1 MIKQYLLF
9 ILLFLCSVCTVYAQT
24 EISGRV
30 LDAVTS
36 KPVDA
41 ATVTLHP
48 KGSASILSYTMT
60 DADGTFTLKRASM
73 PDSVTVSVRAM
84 TIESQSKT
92 VKSDVSFVE
101 FLVKETVTELK
112 EVIVQAPKIRQL
124 GDTIHYDVPS
134 FLDKTDRSIGDVL
147 KKLPGVQ
154 VLSSG
159 QILYQN
165 KAISKFYVEGL
176 DLLKGKYV
184 IATQNID
191 ATESFIFE
199 RKGAIT
205 IANKF
210 SSKKVILLETEEN

>member
-1 MIKQYLLF
+1 MRPIITLL
-9 ILLFLCSVCTVYAQT
+9 LCSLFSFSVFSQT

-30 LDAVTS
+30 LNSKTR

-48 KGSASILSYTMT
+48 VGSATILSYTMT
-60 DADGTFTLKRASM
+60 VKDGAFTLKSAAM

-92 VKSDVSFVE
+92 VKGNVGFVE
-101 FLVKETVTELK
+101 FLVKENVTELK

-124 GDTIHYDVPS
+124 GDTIHYDVSS
-134 FLDKTDRSIGDVL
+134 FLDETDRSIGDVL

-159 QILYQN
+159 QIMYQN

-176 DLLKGKYV
+176 DLLKGKYG
-184 IATQNID
+184 IATNNID
-191 ATESFIFE
+191 AKNVAS
-199 RKGAIT
+199 
-205 IANKF
+205 
-210 SSKKVILLETEEN
+210 V